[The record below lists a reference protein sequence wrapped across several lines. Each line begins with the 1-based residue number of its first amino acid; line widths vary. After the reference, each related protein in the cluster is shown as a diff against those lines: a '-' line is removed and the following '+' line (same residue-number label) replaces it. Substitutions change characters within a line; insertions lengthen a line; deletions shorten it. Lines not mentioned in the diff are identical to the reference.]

1 MASEK
6 YSFWDSFAEALEPL
20 DDATYG
26 RIVRSVAH
34 KVFSRFGNEDPDF
47 SDNPMLF
54 SLYTVIMRNS
64 EESRDLFKLA
74 SENGKKARGV
84 PKQRG
89 AKGGLKGGQRGAKA
103 KGKDM
108 RGNESIDSFSPLA
121 THTYP
126 AGAPPAPADAGP
138 VAPAPEPCPYP
149 VPEPREFGG
158 YPPPPPPPEP

>member
-26 RIVRSVAH
+26 RIV
-34 KVFSRFGNEDPDF
+34 
-47 SDNPMLF
+47 
-54 SLYTVIMRNS
+54 
-64 EESRDLFKLA
+64 
-74 SENGKKARGV
+74 
-84 PKQRG
+84 RG

-138 VAPAPEPCPYP
+138 VAPARAPGREPWDVPDGEYP
-149 VPEPREFGG
+149 T
-158 YPPPPPPPEP
+158 PPDV

>member
-47 SDNPMLF
+47 SDSPVLF

-64 EESRDLFKLA
+64 EESRDLFKMA

-103 KGKDM
+103 KRID
-108 RGNESIDSFSPLA
+108 RSRDESLDSFSTLDSPHSSLRD
-121 THTYP
+121 
-126 AGAPPAPADAGP
+126 APGADAP
-138 VAPAPEPCPYP
+138 APAPEPWDS
-149 VPEPREFGG
+149 GD
-158 YPPPPPPPEP
+158 YPPPPPPPSP

>member
-64 EESRDLFKLA
+64 EESRDLFKLT

-84 PKQRG
+84 PK
-89 AKGGLKGGQRGAKA
+89 QRGAKA

-138 VAPAPEPCPYP
+138 VAPARAPGREPWDVPDGEYP
-149 VPEPREFGG
+149 T
-158 YPPPPPPPEP
+158 PPDV

>member
-47 SDNPMLF
+47 SDNPILF

-121 THTYP
+121 HIYP

-138 VAPAPEPCPYP
+138 VAPARAPGREPWDVPDGEYP
-149 VPEPREFGG
+149 T
-158 YPPPPPPPEP
+158 PPDV